1 MLPPEALDAEEIVAY
16 FGSGVAAC
24 TILLALERAGRTDSR
39 LYPGS
44 WSEWSRKGLPAEK
57 G

>member
-1 MLPPEALDAEEIVAY
+1 MTTPYDHPSDPAKRHSRAITD
-16 FGSGVAAC
+16 GPD
-24 TILLALERAGRTDSR
+24 RAGRSDAR